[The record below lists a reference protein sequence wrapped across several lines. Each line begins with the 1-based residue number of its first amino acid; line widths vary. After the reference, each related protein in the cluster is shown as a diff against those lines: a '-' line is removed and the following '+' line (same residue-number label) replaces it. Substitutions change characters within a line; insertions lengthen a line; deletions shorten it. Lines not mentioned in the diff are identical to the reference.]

1 MNDRQSQIVEAAI
14 KLFLTEGVG
23 VSTASIAKAAGV
35 SNGTL
40 FNAFPTKQDLID
52 AMYLTAKLGMFDAL
66 ALKENAKFDRS
77 TVAENW
83 GRYLTW
89 ARRLPHHRQV
99 MHLLHEAGLISD
111 VARARVDALG
121 APQGALIEQA
131 LNTRM
136 ITGPNVEFIVR
147 LIFFHIDLVIDQHLE
162 REDETLAFEMLC
174 NSIGLNK

>member
-23 VSTASIAKAAGV
+23 VSTANVAKAAGV

-83 GRYLTW
+83 SSYLVW
-89 ARRLPHHRQV
+89 ARRFPHHRQV
-99 MHLLHEAGLISD
+99 MHLLLEAGLVSEA
-111 VARARVDALG
+111 VRARVDALG
-121 APQGALIEQA
+121 APQAALIEQA
-131 LNTRM
+131 LNTKM
-136 ITGPNVEFIVR
+136 IIGPNVEFIVK

-174 NSIGLNK
+174 NSIGLTK